1 MYPYDTFGYLFD
13 PSLFAAGPDRYCK
26 LTYNGYT
33 WVASGTC
40 NRCGVYVEMLNHIMK
55 VCFREKW
62 HPFIVKGPSNL
73 PPGLY
78 FEASRYTCQ
87 CTVGDVVQFLNQI
100 WPFEVYLT
108 CPLDLPNSNYS
119 FHSSVEYSRF
129 MQRFHEPVLLP
140 CGANKAPVYD
150 LGVNVIGGTGYITP
164 CTESINVEC
173 VPQEAQRIFWAF
185 VPWVYQPCLCRER
198 TPS

>member
-1 MYPYDTFGYLFD
+1 
-13 PSLFAAGPDRYCK
+13 
-26 LTYNGYT
+26 
-33 WVASGTC
+33 
-40 NRCGVYVEMLNHIMK
+40 MK

-108 CPLDLPNSNYS
+108 CPLDLPDSNYS
-119 FHSSVEYSRF
+119 FVASELPSLGFYEFVF
-129 MQRFHEPVLLP
+129 LP
-140 CGANKAPVYD
+140 CGANKAPV
-150 LGVNVIGGTGYITP
+150 GGTGYIVP
-164 CTESINVEC
+164 CTESVNVEC
-173 VPQEAQRIFWAF
+173 EPQDAQRIFWAF

-198 TPS
+198 TTS